1 MFIFATTVK
10 LLTFLAN
17 SFAKHGPFKT
27 EIFKFLL
34 YFFNKLDIEIKFLPS
49 NLRPFV
55 NTKMGDLF
63 LIFDKFFPIK
73 SIPIELTAI
82 TIKSHLRF
90 KMSLENLFIFNFF
103 GKFIFNDG

>member
-1 MFIFATTVK
+1 MK
-10 LLTFLAN
+10 LFTFLAN

-55 NTKMGDLF
+55 NTKIGDLF
-63 LIFDKFFPIK
+63 LTFERFFPIK

-90 KMSLENLFIFNFF
+90 KISLENLFIFNFF